1 MLCRRN
7 TNFFFFFNSIVMDK
21 RENRKNH
28 EILTCGIRRCC
39 HGCKRD
45 SWKQSPAS
53 PGSSW
58 GEAWLPTSSSPSY
71 GSAARRQKVFGGA
84 GEAKTHRSVDTD
96 EREKD
101 LFRETVERDI
111 CREERRRGLSA
122 SKQTRVKLDCKPDLG
137 TRGPTSR
144 GLGFEGLLPASSCV
158 CRDAHVVCCWC
169 CHLQLLM
176 LPSSIVMMLPIFNCC
191 CFHLPLW
198 WCSLPSSL
206 ADDSIFNCDDACFFY
221 LVMME
226 VSVAWGVWSSGAST
240 VKCGW

>member
-1 MLCRRN
+1 MSKKHKLLLLLR
-7 TNFFFFFNSIVMDK
+7 FN
-21 RENRKNH
+21 RHGQEGELENH
-28 EILTCGIRRCC
+28 EILTCDIRRCC

-53 PGSSW
+53 PGSSS

-84 GEAKTHRSVDTD
+84 GEAKRHRSVRYR
-96 EREKD
+96 REKKK
-101 LFRETVERDI
+101 LVPWAGRNRYMQRREKKRVVR
-111 CREERRRGLSA
+111 
-122 SKQTRVKLDCKPDLG
+122 SKQTSVKLDCKPDLG
-137 TRGPTSR
+137 TRGPISR
-144 GLGFEGLLPASSCV
+144 GLGFEEMLPASSCV

-176 LPSSIVMMLPIFNCC
+176 LPSSIVMMLPIFSCC

-206 ADDSIFNCDDACFFY
+206 ADASIFNRDDACFFN

>member
-1 MLCRRN
+1 MPHHWCVHTHQSSRCKRQLDRSRHQLEYWTSPGRSCRMLLQ
-7 TNFFFFFNSIVMDK
+7 FDSSDP
-21 RENRKNH
+21 
-28 EILTCGIRRCC
+28 CGIRRCC

-84 GEAKTHRSVDTD
+84 WEAKTHTSVDTD
-96 EREKD
+96 ERKKN
-101 LFRETVERDI
+101 LFREPVERDI
-111 CREERRRGLSA
+111 CKEERRRGSSA
-122 SKQTRVKLDCKPDLG
+122 SKQTSVKLDCKPDLG
-137 TRGPTSR
+137 TRGPTST
-144 GLGFEGLLPASSCV
+144 GLGFEGLLPASSCF

-191 CFHLPLW
+191 WFHLPLHKDIFFR
-198 WCSLPSSL
+198 SSTEPSSQ
-206 ADDSIFNCDDACFFY
+206 FFP
-221 LVMME
+221 
-226 VSVAWGVWSSGAST
+226 SVI
-240 VKCGW
+240 